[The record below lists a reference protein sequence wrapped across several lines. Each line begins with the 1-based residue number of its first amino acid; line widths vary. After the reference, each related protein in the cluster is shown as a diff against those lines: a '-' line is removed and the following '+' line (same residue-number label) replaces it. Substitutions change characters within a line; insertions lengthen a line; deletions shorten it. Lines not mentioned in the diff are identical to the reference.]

1 MTDVLDSPGGSDG
14 WTVDQADGLRRLF
27 ARTGCTILPLVS
39 NPHVKASGVAVE
51 RLTATLALQGRKT
64 LVVDAGETSPPPAE
78 ASALEL
84 APCIERLSPRIAY
97 LAARG
102 LPRRYV
108 DTHGSAA
115 RLLDEL
121 TRLVPDAE
129 VLLLHASASDLARLC
144 TGRSLRPMVLAP
156 DHPEGV
162 KHAYAGIKLLA
173 QRASW
178 LSFDLLML
186 APDRSPRV
194 DPICKTLAD
203 CADQFVGASLHDWAR
218 IDPLTPAREAPS
230 APLQAL
236 VQAHFE
242 LDGPA
247 SSSPWQAAS
256 GAAAK
261 TSARRN

>member
-1 MTDVLDSPGGSDG
+1 MKDLLDSPGS

-27 ARTGCTILPLVS
+27 ARTGCTVVPLVS

-51 RLTATLALQGRKT
+51 RLAAALAMQGSKT

-84 APCIERLSPRIAY
+84 APCIERLSKHIAY

-108 DTHGSAA
+108 DTQGSAA

-121 TRLVPDAE
+121 TRLVPDAQ
-129 VLLLHASASDLARLC
+129 VLLLHASAPDLARLC
-144 TGRSLRPMVLAP
+144 TGRALRPVVLAS
-156 DHPEGV
+156 DHPESV
-162 KHAYAGIKLLA
+162 KHAYAGMKLLA
-173 QRASW
+173 QRAGW
-178 LSFDLLML
+178 MSFDLLML

-194 DPICKTLAD
+194 EPICKTLAD
-203 CADQFVGASLHDWAR
+203 CADQFIGASMREWTW

-230 APLQAL
+230 ASLQAL
-236 VQAHFE
+236 VQAQIE
-242 LDGPA
+242 LEGQD
-247 SSSPWQAAS
+247 SSTIRQAAQ
-256 GAAAK
+256 GAAA
-261 TSARRN
+261 TSAHRN

>member
-1 MTDVLDSPGGSDG
+1 MKDLLDSSGS

-51 RLTATLALQGRKT
+51 RLTAALALQGRKT

-84 APCIERLSPRIAY
+84 APCIERLSRHIAY

-115 RLLDEL
+115 SLLDEL
-121 TRLVPDAE
+121 TRLVPDAQ
-129 VLLLHASASDLARLC
+129 VLLLHASAPDLARLC
-144 TGRSLRPMVLAP
+144 NGRALRPLVLAS

-162 KHAYAGIKLLA
+162 KHAYAGMKLLA
-173 QRASW
+173 QRSGW
-178 LSFDLLML
+178 MSFDLLMM

-194 DPICKTLAD
+194 EPICKTLAD
-203 CADQFVGASLHDWAR
+203 CADQFIGASLREWAQ

-230 APLQAL
+230 ASLQAL

-242 LDGPA
+242 LEGSA
-247 SSSPWQAAS
+247 SSYSRQAAA

-261 TSARRN
+261 TSVHRN

>member
-1 MTDVLDSPGGSDG
+1 MKDLLDSPGS
-14 WTVDQADGLRRLF
+14 WTADQADGLRRLF
-27 ARTGCTILPLVS
+27 ARTGCTIVPLVS

-51 RLTATLALQGRKT
+51 RLAAALAMQGCKT

-84 APCIERLSPRIAY
+84 APCIERLSQHIAY

-121 TRLVPDAE
+121 TRLVPDAQ
-129 VLLLHASASDLARLC
+129 VLLLHASAPDLARLC
-144 TGRSLRPMVLAP
+144 TGRALRPVVLAS

-162 KHAYAGIKLLA
+162 KHAYAGMKLLA
-173 QRASW
+173 QRSGW
-178 LSFDLLML
+178 MSFDLLML

-194 DPICKTLAD
+194 EPICKTLAD
-203 CADQFVGASLHDWAR
+203 CADQFIGASLRAWAW

-230 APLQAL
+230 ASLQAL
-236 VQAHFE
+236 VQAHVQ
-242 LDGPA
+242 LDGPDPHV
-247 SSSPWQAAS
+247 SWQADY
-256 GAAAK
+256 GAAA
-261 TSARRN
+261 TSAHRN

>member
-1 MTDVLDSPGGSDG
+1 MKDLLDSPGN

-27 ARTGCTILPLVS
+27 ARTGCAIVPLVS

-51 RLTATLALQGRKT
+51 RLTAALALQGRKT
-64 LVVDAGETSPPPAE
+64 LVVDAGEISPPPAE

-84 APCIERLSPRIAY
+84 APCIERLSSHIAY

-115 RLLDEL
+115 SLLDEL
-121 TRLVPDAE
+121 TRLVPDAQ
-129 VLLLHASASDLARLC
+129 VLLLHASAPDLARLC
-144 TGRSLRPMVLAP
+144 TGRALRPVVLAS
-156 DHPEGV
+156 DHPESV
-162 KHAYAGIKLLA
+162 KHAYAGIKLLT
-173 QRASW
+173 QRAGW

-186 APDRSPRV
+186 APDRSPRAA
-194 DPICKTLAD
+194 PICKTLAD
-203 CADQFVGASLHDWAR
+203 CADQFIGASLRDWTQ

-230 APLQAL
+230 AGLQAL

-242 LDGPA
+242 LDG
-247 SSSPWQAAS
+247 AAS
-256 GAAAK
+256 TYSRQTAPSAVAK
-261 TSARRN
+261 TSDRRN

>member
-1 MTDVLDSPGGSDG
+1 MKDLLDSPGS

-27 ARTGCTILPLVS
+27 ARTGCTIVPLVS
-39 NPHVKASGVAVE
+39 NPHLKASGVAVE
-51 RLTATLALQGRKT
+51 RLAAALAMQGCKT

-84 APCIERLSPRIAY
+84 APCIERLSQHIAY

-121 TRLVPDAE
+121 TRLVPDAQ
-129 VLLLHASASDLARLC
+129 VLLLHASAPDLARLC
-144 TGRSLRPMVLAP
+144 TGRALRPVVLAS

-162 KHAYAGIKLLA
+162 KHAYAGMKLLA
-173 QRASW
+173 QRSGW
-178 LSFDLLML
+178 MSFDLLML

-194 DPICKTLAD
+194 EPICKTLAD
-203 CADQFVGASLHDWAR
+203 CADQFIGASLRAWAW
-218 IDPLTPAREAPS
+218 IDPLTPARVAPS
-230 APLQAL
+230 ASLQAL
-236 VQAHFE
+236 VQAHVE
-242 LDGPA
+242 LDGPGPHI
-247 SSSPWQAAS
+247 SWQAAHD
-256 GAAAK
+256 AAA
-261 TSARRN
+261 TSAHRN